1 MGIRNRVNNEYV
13 GARDWARNDGM
24 DQLGYVDRQINERAL
39 RAYHGVGDR
48 FGDSLGGAPRSVVH
62 TIGELVHGARDTF
75 SEGRGGDAQF
85 LATRAL
91 QAGGMTAAGA
101 SLIDLSIR
109 MGETFGGPADYQE
122 QNSLPM

>member
-24 DQLGYVDRQINERAL
+24 DRVNSLDDRVQAFGRQTYTDAAEL
-39 RAYHGVGDR
+39 VGDR
-48 FGDSLGGAPRSVVH
+48 LGGYP
-62 TIGELVHGARDTF
+62 
-75 SEGRGGDAQF
+75 RGGLEFVRDIVHADRSQYTNDAAGKISMF
-85 LATRAL
+85 GSRAL